1 MITSENGNIFRRLI
15 LFILIRKTFFID
27 NFILWFYNYRDQKE
41 NGEGLMSKVLKM
53 GQYILSLLI
62 ITIVTYLVLPLL
74 SVFITKSPVLLWEKL
89 SGSLAYQAL
98 ILSLQTSIISILFI
112 VIFGTPLAYRMA
124 KSEFTGKKV
133 LEVLLK
139 MPIVA
144 PSAVVGVGL
153 LLVFGQ
159 RGLLGGTLSLYGLEI
174 PFTAIAVVM
183 AQIFMASPFYLNTA
197 RQAFEAVDDQLLA
210 VSRTLGVSP
219 WMTFWRVTIPLSI
232 PGLLSGVALSWA
244 LALGEFGVT
253 MMFAGNMPGKTQT
266 LPLAIYTAMESDANV
281 AVAIA
286 ALLLTVSFML
296 LLFVSLVDRY
306 MRNKIAAR

>member
-1 MITSENGNIFRRLI
+1 MLKLHKI
-15 LFILIRKTFFID
+15 
-27 NFILWFYNYRDQKE
+27 
-41 NGEGLMSKVLKM
+41 GEIIM
-53 GQYILSLLI
+53 LLLVIVI
-62 ITIVTYLVLPLL
+62 ITYLVLPLL
-74 SVFITKSPVLLWEKL
+74 SVFITKNPAFIWEKL

-98 ILSLQTSIISILFI
+98 ILSLQTTSISILFI
-112 VIFGTPLAYRMA
+112 VVFGTPLAYRLA
-124 KSEFTGKKV
+124 KSEFPGKKA
-133 LEVLLK
+133 LEVVLK

-144 PSAVVGVGL
+144 PTAVVGVGL

-183 AQIFMASPFYLNTA
+183 AQIFMATPFYLNIA
-197 RQAFEAVDDQLLA
+197 RQSFEAVDDQLLA
-210 VSRTLGVSP
+210 VSRTLGISP
-219 WMTFWRVTIPLSI
+219 WMTFWRVTIPLAL
-232 PGLLSGVALSWA
+232 PGLLSGLALSWA

-253 MMFAGNMPGKTQT
+253 MMFAGNLPGKTQT

-296 LLFVSLVDRY
+296 LLVVSLVDKY
-306 MRNKIAAR
+306 MRNKIAA

>member
-1 MITSENGNIFRRLI
+1 MSTL
-15 LFILIRKTFFID
+15 RKTGQIF
-27 NFILWFYNYRDQKE
+27 LT
-41 NGEGLMSKVLKM
+41 VLVFTM
-53 GQYILSLLI
+53 
-62 ITIVTYLVLPLL
+62 VTYLVLPLL
-74 SVFITKSPVLLWEKL
+74 SVFITKSPALLWEKL
-89 SGSLAYQAL
+89 NDSLAYQAL
-98 ILSLQTSIISILFI
+98 ILSLQTTIVSILFI
-112 VIFGTPLAYRMA
+112 VIFCTPLAYRLA
-124 KSEFTGKKV
+124 KSEFPGKKI
-133 LEVLLK
+133 LEVVLK

-144 PSAVVGVGL
+144 PTAVVGVGL

-159 RGLLGGTLSLYGLEI
+159 RGLLGGTLSLYGFEI
-174 PFTAIAVVM
+174 PFTVVAVVM
-183 AQIFMASPFYLNTA
+183 AQIFMAAPFYLNIA
-197 RQAFEAVDDQLLA
+197 RQSFEAVDDQLLA

-219 WMTFWRVTIPLSI
+219 WMTFWRITIPLAL

-296 LLFVSLVDRY
+296 LLFVSLVDKY
-306 MRNKIAAR
+306 MRNKLVAR